1 MIVWASHVKVEH
13 RQGLIKESPIRKS
26 RAFLRLRCRIF
37 ASRSDKAET
46 SAQGEV
52 SDLHSS
58 YSLHFETMFIIVS

>member
-1 MIVWASHVKVEH
+1 
-13 RQGLIKESPIRKS
+13 
-26 RAFLRLRCRIF
+26 LRLRCRIF